1 MIKNLNSY
9 LVSNF
14 IAVRQRDCQYIINI
28 TPYMHICQS
37 NLLKKKN
44 INATYITSNQL
55 AIHIIYK
62 LKY

>member
-1 MIKNLNSY
+1 MIQNLNSY
-9 LVSNF
+9 LVSHF
-14 IAVRQRDCQYIINI
+14 IAVRQRDCQYMINI

-37 NLLKKKN
+37 NLLN

-55 AIHIIYK
+55 AIHIIYN